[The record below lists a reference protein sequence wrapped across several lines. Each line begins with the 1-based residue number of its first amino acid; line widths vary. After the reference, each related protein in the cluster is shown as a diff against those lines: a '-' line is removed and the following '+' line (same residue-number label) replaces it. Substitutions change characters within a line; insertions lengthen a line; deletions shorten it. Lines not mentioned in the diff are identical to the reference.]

1 MPGTYGREFE
11 ILVSPLNEGVLFA
24 WKMKGREELGRPFRY
39 ELTMLSDDPVVPFE
53 EVVGQRITLQL
64 DIANADPR
72 YFDGYV
78 TSFVQEE
85 LVGKLHVYRATLE
98 PWTWFLAK
106 RKTCR
111 VFQGMSVIDIFKE
124 VCGDAEYVNYRILDP
139 GLDTY
144 TPRDY
149 CVQYR
154 ETDFEF
160 ISRLFEEEGIYYF
173 FEHTSEEGHRM
184 VLCDGN
190 GEHGPFL
197 DDDYMS
203 TLYYRRGENKVESWT
218 IQETSGPDVF
228 RHRDFDF
235 SVFGQPV
242 GDAAKAGGSTS
253 EVYDYPGRFSSDTFR
268 HGTEPGDASKENE
281 VGKSLAATRTE
292 ELLCLRSVV
301 RAKTSVVRGVHTG
314 HIVSMADHPR
324 EDQHTGHLVVNALYE
339 IEGDDYQGGASTKKK
354 GQETTQQEDEFSFR
368 CTFSAIPKDT
378 QFRPPRVTPRPQ
390 IAGPQTATVMGP
402 TSGGGDKDEIY
413 ADKFGRIKVRFHWDL
428 EDFDDEKH
436 SCWVRVAQMWAG
448 NAFGALFMPRVGQE
462 VVVAFLDGDLD
473 RPIVIGSVYNSA
485 NPLPWDPAEMP
496 TISGIRTR
504 SVGTV
509 DSSNELRF
517 DDKTDAEQVFLHA
530 QKDLEMRVKNDRKE
544 LVEKNRHLIVKQDKF
559 EHVENNRTDKVDA
572 DHKEEIGKDR
582 HLKVKGK
589 EAKEVAESLSL
600 TVKGDVI
607 EEFKDSHSEVTSNDY
622 YLKAKNVV
630 IEASDNITLSV
641 GGSHIA
647 IEKAGIE
654 IHSGGTLKIDGAKV
668 EMKGSGQVKVEGG
681 STEVK
686 GSGLLKAEGAMVE
699 VSGSATTIIKGGIV
713 KIN

>member
-1 MPGTYGREFE
+1 MG
-11 ILVSPLNEGVLFA
+11 
-24 WKMKGREELGRPFRY
+24 KH
-39 ELTMLSDDPVVPFE
+39 
-53 EVVGQRITLQL
+53 ITLWL
-64 DIANADPR
+64 DAGGAGLR

-78 TSFVQEE
+78 TSFAQEGM
-85 LVGKLHVYRATLE
+85 VGKLHVYRATLE
-98 PWTWFLAK
+98 PWTWFLSK
-106 RKTCR
+106 RRTCR

-124 VCGDAEYVNYRILDP
+124 VCGDAEYVNYRILEP

-154 ETDFEF
+154 ETDLEF
-160 ISRLFEEEGIYYF
+160 ISRLFEEEGVYYF
-173 FEHTSEEGHRM
+173 FEHTLDEGHCM

-190 GEHGPFL
+190 GEHETFF
-197 DDDYMS
+197 DDDS
-203 TLYYRRGENKVESWT
+203 GLNTLFCKRSENNVESWT

-235 SVFGQPV
+235 NVSGQPV

-253 EVYDYPGRFSSDTFR
+253 EVYDYPGRFSADTFR
-268 HGTEPGDASKENE
+268 YGTDPGDASKENE
-281 VGKSLAATRTE
+281 AGESLAAIRTE

-301 RAKTSVVRGVHTG
+301 RAETRVARGVCAGHTL
-314 HIVSMADHPR
+314 SMGDHPR
-324 EDQHTGHLVVNALYE
+324 DDQNMEHLVVGAQYE
-339 IEGDDYQGGASTKKK
+339 IEGDDYQGGASTKEK
-354 GQETTQQEDEFSFR
+354 GQETTQQEDEFVFR
-368 CTFSAIPKDT
+368 CTFSAVPKDT

-390 IAGPQTATVMGP
+390 ILGPQTAEVMGP
-402 TSGGGDKDEIY
+402 SSGGGDKDEIY
-413 ADKFGRIKVRFHWDL
+413 ADKFGRVKIRFHWDL
-428 EDFDDEKH
+428 EGFGDEQH

-473 RPIVIGSVYNSA
+473 RPIVIGSVYNSK

-496 TISGIRTR
+496 TLSGIRTR

-509 DSSNELRF
+509 DASNELRF
-517 DDKTDAEQVFLHA
+517 DDKMDAEQIFLHA

-559 EHVENNRTDKVDA
+559 EHVENNRTETVDA

-589 EAKEVAESLSL
+589 EAKEVGESLSL

-607 EEFKDSHSEVTSNDY
+607 ELFKNDHGEMTSNDY

-630 IEASDNITLSV
+630 IEATGNITLSV

-647 IEKAGIE
+647 IEKSGIE
-654 IHSGGTLKIDGAKV
+654 IHSGGTLKIDGASV
-668 EMKGSGQVKVEGG
+668 EMKGTGQVKIEGAQ
-681 STEVK
+681 TEIK
-686 GSGLLKAEGAMVE
+686 GSAQLKAEGATVQI
-699 VSGSATTIIKGGIV
+699 SGSALTEIKGGIV